1 MISARFFLAGEQYT
15 GCEISGHAD
24 YSEEGT
30 DVICAYVSATV
41 QTVANLMTEIFRL
54 PVSAAEQEEPALVSI
69 QLKEPDPSG
78 NVQRLFAGLELQL
91 GERVKTKVNEEE
103 ARITLHLPATC
114 EDEDAAQAV
123 LTGMMLTLCSL
134 RDEYPDHIEVLEV

>member
-1 MISARFFLAGEQYT
+1 MISARFYLAGEQYT

-54 PVSAAEQEEPALVSI
+54 PVSAAEQEEPALVLI

-91 GERVKTKVNEEE
+91 GELSKVF
-103 ARITLHLPATC
+103 PANIQVTH
-114 EDEDAAQAV
+114 
-123 LTGMMLTLCSL
+123 M
-134 RDEYPDHIEVLEV
+134 EV

>member
-69 QLKEPDPSG
+69 QLKEPVRPEMFSG
-78 NVQRLFAGLELQL
+78 CLPVWNCSWGELS
-91 GERVKTKVNEEE
+91 KVF
-103 ARITLHLPATC
+103 PANIQVTH
-114 EDEDAAQAV
+114 
-123 LTGMMLTLCSL
+123 M
-134 RDEYPDHIEVLEV
+134 EV

>member
-1 MISARFFLAGEQYT
+1 M
-15 GCEISGHAD
+15 
-24 YSEEGT
+24 
-30 DVICAYVSATV
+30 ICAYVSATV

-91 GERVKTKVNEEE
+91 GNCPRSFLRISKSHTWRCKKMLKINVQFLHIRRVPVLPRTVV
-103 ARITLHLPATC
+103 TLSPSVWA
-114 EDEDAAQAV
+114 
-123 LTGMMLTLCSL
+123 
-134 RDEYPDHIEVLEV
+134 

>member
-54 PVSAAEQEEPALVSI
+54 PRFGGGTGRTGIGFDTAERTGSVRKCSAAVCR
-69 QLKEPDPSG
+69 SG
-78 NVQRLFAGLELQL
+78 IAAGGIVQGLS
-91 GERVKTKVNEEE
+91 
-103 ARITLHLPATC
+103 C
-114 EDEDAAQAV
+114 
-123 LTGMMLTLCSL
+123 
-134 RDEYPDHIEVLEV
+134 EYPSHTHGGVRKC

>member
-30 DVICAYVSATV
+30 DVICAYVSA
-41 QTVANLMTEIFRL
+41 
-54 PVSAAEQEEPALVSI
+54 EQEEPALVSI

-91 GERVKTKVNEEE
+91 GELSKVF
-103 ARITLHLPATC
+103 PANIQVTH
-114 EDEDAAQAV
+114 
-123 LTGMMLTLCSL
+123 M
-134 RDEYPDHIEVLEV
+134 EV

>member
-24 YSEEGT
+24 YSE
-30 DVICAYVSATV
+30 VSATV

-91 GERVKTKVNEEE
+91 GELSKVF
-103 ARITLHLPATC
+103 PANIQVTH
-114 EDEDAAQAV
+114 
-123 LTGMMLTLCSL
+123 M
-134 RDEYPDHIEVLEV
+134 EV

>member
-54 PVSAAEQEEPALVSI
+54 PVSAAEQEEPAHLRCRPGQGRGCRWDSRMHGHPA
-69 QLKEPDPSG
+69 QLQRCG
-78 NVQRLFAGLELQL
+78 NL
-91 GERVKTKVNEEE
+91 
-103 ARITLHLPATC
+103 
-114 EDEDAAQAV
+114 
-123 LTGMMLTLCSL
+123 
-134 RDEYPDHIEVLEV
+134 